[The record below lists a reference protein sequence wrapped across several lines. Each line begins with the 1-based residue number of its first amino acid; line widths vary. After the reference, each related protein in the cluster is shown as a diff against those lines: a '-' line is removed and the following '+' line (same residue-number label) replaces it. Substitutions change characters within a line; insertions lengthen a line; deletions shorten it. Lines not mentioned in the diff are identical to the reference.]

1 MVQSIQLEASETD
14 QQALLNAI
22 NSASKQNVPLLLK
35 PGTHLTR
42 PGRVNQIPIG
52 GNGLAIGP
60 LMPSAAKPATIKR
73 PDHSI
78 DLGHPDDNHGLFF
91 VPSQPD
97 PAESSQANWKHYQR
111 NGEEFEFAILV
122 RGKIRIDGLS
132 IDCNMGKQGLE
143 TLAPGTTAE
152 HSCMLGFAGK
162 KYPDPAGA
170 NPGTGLPRFIFV
182 AFESVELTNL
192 HVSNGGYA
200 DEIWF
205 SRGHFHP
212 NIARVRVDRLISTA
226 RVNQKR
232 ATVDFSGLCQDITIT
247 NSKFFKLGCEATDVP
262 YSEMPRMTREFHPS
276 IWTLSDLNLNGI
288 DLGAHGRSY
297 VIRGTRLN
305 TTGQCVIH
313 EAGGTIT
320 DSALTV
326 TDRRRLIALD
336 RFVFRAVTW
345 TLKTSDGKTLGLK
358 ITADDGQPGTAS
370 FLDNVFHVPGPAAEQ
385 VVFDSEYSNG
395 VPANHVRVTA
405 TGCRYPATFGHP
417 GEPPI
422 AHVNERGRWTF
433 SEADLEGRDPD
444 VALPKNENDDVIREV
459 L

>member
-1 MVQSIQLEASETD
+1 MQPIQLDASETD

-22 NSASKQNVPLLLK
+22 NSASRQNVPLLLK

-42 PGRVNQIPIG
+42 PGRANQMPIG
-52 GNGLAIGP
+52 ANGLAIGP
-60 LMPSAAKPATIKR
+60 LSPPPAKPATIKR

-78 DLGHPDDNHGLFF
+78 DLDHADDNHGLFF
-91 VPSQPD
+91 VPSPPD
-97 PAESSQANWKHYQR
+97 RAESSQASWKHYQR
-111 NGEEFEFAILV
+111 GGEEFEFAILV

-132 IDCNMGKQGLE
+132 VDCNMGEQGLE
-143 TLAPGTTAE
+143 TLPPGKTAE

-162 KYPDPAGA
+162 KYPADP
-170 NPGTGLPRFIFV
+170 NPGTGLKRFIFV
-182 AFESVELTNL
+182 GFESVELTNL

-212 NIARVRVDRLISTA
+212 NIARVRVDRLISAT

-262 YSEMPRMTREFHPS
+262 YREMPRMTREFHPS
-276 IWTLSDLNLNGI
+276 VWTLSDLNLKGI

-297 VIRGTRLN
+297 VIHGTRLS

-313 EAGGTIT
+313 EAGGIIT

-326 TDRRRLIALD
+326 TDRQRLIALD
-336 RFVFRAVTW
+336 RFVFRTVTW
-345 TLKTSDGKTLGLK
+345 TLRTSDGKTLGLK
-358 ITADDGQPGTAS
+358 ITADQGQPSTAS
-370 FLDNVFHVPGPAAEQ
+370 FLGNVFDVQGAAAEQ
-385 VVFDSEYSNG
+385 VVIDSEYSNG

-405 TGCRYPATFGHP
+405 TGCHYPTTFGHP
-417 GEPPI
+417 GEPAI

-433 SEADLEGRDPD
+433 AKADLEGRNPD
-444 VALPKNENDDVIREV
+444 IALPKNENDDVIREV

>member
-1 MVQSIQLEASETD
+1 VVQPIQLDASETD

-22 NSASKQNVPLLLK
+22 NSASRQNVPLLLK
-35 PGTHLTR
+35 PGTHLTK
-42 PGRVNQIPIG
+42 PGRANQIPIG
-52 GNGLAIGP
+52 INGLTVGP
-60 LMPSAAKPATIKR
+60 LSPPPAKPATIKR

-78 DLGHPDDNHGLFF
+78 DLGHADDNHGLFF
-91 VPSQPD
+91 VPSPPD
-97 PAESSQANWKHYQR
+97 RDESSQASWKHYQR
-111 NGEEFEFAILV
+111 QGEEFEFAILV

-132 IDCNMGKQGLE
+132 VDCNMGKQGLE
-143 TLAPGTTAE
+143 TLPPGKTAE

-162 KYPDPAGA
+162 KYPADP
-170 NPGTGLPRFIFV
+170 NPHTGLRRFIFV
-182 AFESVELTNL
+182 GFESVELTNL

-212 NIARVRVDRLISTA
+212 NIARVLVDRLISAT

-262 YSEMPRMTREFHPS
+262 YREMPRMTPEFHPS
-276 IWTLSDLNLNGI
+276 VWTLSDLKLNRI

-297 VIRGTRLN
+297 VIRGARLSA
-305 TTGQCVIH
+305 TDQCVIH
-313 EAGGTIT
+313 EAAGTIA

-326 TDRRRLIALD
+326 TDRQRLIALD
-336 RFVFRAVTW
+336 HFVFRTVNW
-345 TLKTSDGKTLGLK
+345 TLKTSDGNTLGLK
-358 ITADDGQPGTAS
+358 ITADQGQPGTAS
-370 FLDNVFHVPGPAAEQ
+370 FLGNVFDVQGRAAEQ
-385 VVFDSEYSNG
+385 VVIDSEYSNG
-395 VPANHVRVTA
+395 VPANRVRVTA
-405 TGCRYPATFGHP
+405 TGCRYPTTFGHP

-433 SEADLEGRDPD
+433 AKADLEGRNPD
-444 VALPKNENDDVIREV
+444 VALPKNRNTDVIREV